1 MPAEPHDNDPGP
13 DVPGAPGSPGAPETP
28 DPPGTPD
35 VLALDLESLRTV
47 DHPVLSALV
56 SELRERVA
64 APGTQALWGFDNAM

>member
-1 MPAEPHDNDPGP
+1 MPAEPHDNDPAP
-13 DVPGAPGSPGAPETP
+13 DAPDA
-28 DPPGTPD
+28 PD

-56 SELRERVA
+56 DDLRERAA